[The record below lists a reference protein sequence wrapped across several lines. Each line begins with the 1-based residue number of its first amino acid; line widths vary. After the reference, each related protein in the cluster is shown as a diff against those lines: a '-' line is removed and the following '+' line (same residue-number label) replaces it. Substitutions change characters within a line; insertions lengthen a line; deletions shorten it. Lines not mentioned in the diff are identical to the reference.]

1 MLISVSICNKLWWIG
16 VSRARFVV
24 RVDLDEEAFEDLRS
38 IKEFLRLKNYSE
50 VIRYLIGEKARE
62 IRELE
67 KREAVTAVTSEEAG

>member
-1 MLISVSICNKLWWIG
+1 M
-16 VSRARFVV
+16 SRARFVV
-24 RVDLDEEAFEDLRS
+24 RVDLDREMFEDLRS

-67 KREAVTAVTSEEAG
+67 KREAVAAVTSEEVNA

>member
-1 MLISVSICNKLWWIG
+1 M
-16 VSRARFVV
+16 SRAKFIV
-24 RVDLDEEAFEDLRS
+24 RVDLDSDAFEDLRS

-67 KREAVTAVTSEEAG
+67 KRQAMITSEEVKN

>member
-1 MLISVSICNKLWWIG
+1 M
-16 VSRARFVV
+16 SRARFVV
-24 RVDLDEEAFEDLRS
+24 RVDLDREMFEDLRS

-67 KREAVTAVTSEEAG
+67 KRGETVTAMTSEEA

>member
-1 MLISVSICNKLWWIG
+1 M
-16 VSRARFVV
+16 SRARFVV

-62 IRELE
+62 IKGLE
-67 KREAVTAVTSEEAG
+67 KREETVTAVTSEEAG

>member
-1 MLISVSICNKLWWIG
+1 MSRVRSVVRI
-16 VSRARFVV
+16 
-24 RVDLDEEAFEDLRS
+24 RVDLDREAFEDLRS

-67 KREAVTAVTSEEAG
+67 KREAVAAVTSEEVNV

>member
-1 MLISVSICNKLWWIG
+1 M
-16 VSRARFVV
+16 SRARFVV

-62 IRELE
+62 LRELE
-67 KREAVTAVTSEEAG
+67 KREETVTAVTSEEVSG

>member
-1 MLISVSICNKLWWIG
+1 M
-16 VSRARFVV
+16 SRARFVV

-50 VIRYLIGEKARE
+50 VIRYLIGKTARE

-67 KREAVTAVTSEEAG
+67 KREVVTPVTSEEVSG